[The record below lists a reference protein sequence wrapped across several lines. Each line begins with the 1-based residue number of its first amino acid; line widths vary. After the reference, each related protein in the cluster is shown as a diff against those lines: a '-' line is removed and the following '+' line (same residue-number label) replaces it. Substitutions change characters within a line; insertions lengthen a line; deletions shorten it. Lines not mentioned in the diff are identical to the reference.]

1 VLLLISLVE
10 RGNKPLHKNINNIE
24 MTELEIAKSMTDLVM
39 YQKETFNLI
48 WGAAVTIGGILATTI
63 GVLFKMYIDA
73 NNKRADNE
81 KEHLKSLE
89 AFVSRIGDLNG
100 TLRETNII
108 AQKSLEL
115 INNPI
120 IPTLNNIENQRAVKK

>member
-1 VLLLISLVE
+1 
-10 RGNKPLHKNINNIE
+10 

-39 YQKETFNLI
+39 YQRETFNLI
-48 WGAAVTIGGILATTI
+48 WGAAVTIGGILASTI

-81 KEHLKSLE
+81 IEHLKSLE
-89 AFVSRIGDLNG
+89 AFVNRIGDLNV
-100 TLRETNII
+100 TLRETNSI
-108 AQKSLEL
+108 AQESLKL

-120 IPTLNNIENQRAVKK
+120 IPTLNNIENQRATKK